1 MKIIVAPNAFKGS
14 LSAREAAHVMA
25 GAIKEILA
33 SADVEEIPFSDGGD
47 GLLEVLSD
55 LFGGE
60 IVEVEVRD
68 PLWRRISSEICVVEE
83 MGLCA
88 IEMAK
93 ASGLALLKDSERD
106 PTKTTTYGTG
116 ELIRYALDRG
126 AEKLVIGI
134 GGSATNDGGMGMA
147 AALGVRF
154 LDKEGKELEPIGGN
168 LIHIKD
174 IDISGLDPR
183 IERIEVE
190 VVCDVDNPLLG
201 ENGAARVYGPQKGA
215 SEEQVEE
222 LERGLENYAKV
233 VKEKLGKEVTS
244 LPGAGAAGGLGA
256 GLYVFLGATLRK
268 GIEVMK
274 GLVGLDEKIKGADLV
289 LTGEGKLD
297 SQLFFGKG
305 PFGVAECALENNVP
319 CIAIVGSIEE
329 GLDELGKI
337 GIVASFSIC
346 PGPVSLSQAMENS
359 REYLR
364 RATREVIRFFLRIR
378 REN

>member
-14 LSAREAAHVMA
+14 LSAKEAARVMA
-25 GAIKEILA
+25 TAVEEVVPEAEI
-33 SADVEEIPFSDGGD
+33 VEIPFSDGGD

-55 LFGGE
+55 IFGGE

-68 PLWRRISSEICVVEE
+68 PLWRRISSELCVVEE
-83 MGLCA
+83 KRLSA

-116 ELIRYALDRG
+116 ELIRYGLDRG
-126 AEKLVIGI
+126 AKKLVIGI
-134 GGSATNDGGMGMA
+134 GGSATNDGGIGMA

-154 LDKEGKELEPIGGN
+154 LDKDGKELEPIGGN
-168 LIHIKD
+168 LIHIRD
-174 IDISGLDPR
+174 IDMSGLDPR
-183 IERIEVE
+183 IGNTEIE

-215 SEEQVEE
+215 TPEQVEE

-233 VKEKLGKEVTS
+233 IKERLGKDVST
-244 LPGAGAAGGLGA
+244 LPGAGAAGGMGA
-256 GLYVFLGATLRK
+256 GLYAFLGATLKK

-274 GLVGLDEKIKGADLV
+274 GLVGLEEKMKGGSLV

-305 PFGVAECALENNVP
+305 PFGVAECAMKYRIP
-319 CIAIVGSIEE
+319 CVAIAGSIEE
-329 GLDELGKI
+329 GLENLEKI
-337 GIVASFSIC
+337 GIVAAFSIC
-346 PGPVSLSQAMENS
+346 PGPVSLSQAMDNS
-359 REYLR
+359 RRYL
-364 RATREVIRFFLRIR
+364 TRTTRDVVNFFLRIM
-378 REN
+378 NK